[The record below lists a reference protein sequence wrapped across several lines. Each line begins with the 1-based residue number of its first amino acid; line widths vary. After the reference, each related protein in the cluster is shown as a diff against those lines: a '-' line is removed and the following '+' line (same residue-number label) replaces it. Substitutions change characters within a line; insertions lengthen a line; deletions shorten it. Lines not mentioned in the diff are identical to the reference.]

1 MRGPIGHTGKV
12 QTVKFLHKVAHNS
25 KVCRRYCPA
34 KDFCRAQEGAV
45 ILFSVTRTLH
55 VLIAVNLKS
64 ELPEMDQASFCNVL
78 RVPGMNYAAL
88 CDHCAIQFLPFST

>member
-25 KVCRRYCPA
+25 KVCRLYCPA

-45 ILFSVTRTLH
+45 ILFSVTRSLH
-55 VLIAVNLKS
+55 VLMAVN
-64 ELPEMDQASFCNVL
+64 F
-78 RVPGMNYAAL
+78 
-88 CDHCAIQFLPFST
+88 

>member
-34 KDFCRAQEGAV
+34 KDFCRAEEGAV

-55 VLIAVNLKS
+55 VLMAVN
-64 ELPEMDQASFCNVL
+64 F
-78 RVPGMNYAAL
+78 
-88 CDHCAIQFLPFST
+88 